1 MMRDGGMQEDWEI
14 QAKDVRDK
22 SSKKELLNHHRWV
35 KSIVMK

>member
-1 MMRDGGMQEDWEI
+1 MRDGGMQEDWEI

-22 SSKKELLNHHRWV
+22 SSKKELLNQAG